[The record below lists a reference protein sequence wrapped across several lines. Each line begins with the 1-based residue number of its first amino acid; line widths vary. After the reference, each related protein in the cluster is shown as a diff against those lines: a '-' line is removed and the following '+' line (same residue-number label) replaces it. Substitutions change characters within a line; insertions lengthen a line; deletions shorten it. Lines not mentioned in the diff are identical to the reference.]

1 MEMLQTLS
9 QTLGIPYKSASSEI
23 SVVSPLGQSIKVSKL
38 FRDVPLEVQG
48 MIFLA
53 DLMELPFGK
62 FDLILG
68 IDWLL
73 KRRVSLDCAG
83 KRIVLRTEEDNEIVV
98 IGERQNYLS
107 NVISALVAEKLVW
120 KGCEVFLAYISISDP
135 VDLFVKDI
143 RVVIDFPDV
152 FPEELPGLPPNRKVE
167 FGIELIPGIAPVSI
181 APYRMT
187 PKELTELKAQIQEL
201 LDHGFIRPSVPSW
214 GAPILDFVVYS
225 DASHVGLGCILMQ
238 DGKVVAYAS
247 RQLKTH
253 ETNYPMHDL
262 ELAAVVFTLKIW
274 THYLYGEIIKYHPRK
289 ANVVADALGR
299 RAVTNLRAMFAQ
311 LSLYDNES
319 ILAELQVKAEHQLP
333 SGLLQPVKI
342 PMWKW
347 ELVTMDFVKL
357 VSETKDKVRLIRE
370 RLKVASDRQNSYTDL
385 KTKDIEYSVG
395 DMVFLRVSPWKKVLR
410 SDRKGKLS
418 PRFIGPYQILKRV
431 GPVAYQLE
439 LPPELYRIHDVF
451 HVSMLRHYHSD
462 STHVVTVEEI
472 EIRPDLTFEEEPV
485 QILDHDVNVLRR
497 KSIPLVKVLW
507 QNHSIEEVT
516 CELEDS
522 MRQ

>member
-73 KRRVSLDCAG
+73 KRRLNFG
-83 KRIVLRTEEDNEIVV
+83 IVLRTEEDNEIVV

-152 FPEELPGLPPNRKVE
+152 FPEELPGLPPNRKQESFVKLK
-167 FGIELIPGIAPVSI
+167 IV
-181 APYRMT
+181 
-187 PKELTELKAQIQEL
+187 LTQ
-201 LDHGFIRPSVPSW
+201 
-214 GAPILDFVVYS
+214 APILIQPGPGRDFVVYS